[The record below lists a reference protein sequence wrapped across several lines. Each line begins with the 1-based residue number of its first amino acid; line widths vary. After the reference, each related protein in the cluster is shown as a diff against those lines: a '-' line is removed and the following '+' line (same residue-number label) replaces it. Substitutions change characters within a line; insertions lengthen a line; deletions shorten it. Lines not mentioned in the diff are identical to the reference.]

1 MVDLAKRCFLLLLA
15 VLSCRVLAQPEPLLV
30 TYIEKPP
37 YYYTDKRGQ
46 PAGFLLEQTRAALAG
61 INFVLQ
67 SRSPSWALEEIRRN
81 ARPVCSVGWFSDEYR
96 RSFTQFS
103 LPIYQDG
110 APVLVF
116 RADSERRFS
125 QEKSVAKLLARDISV
140 GVVGGFSYGD
150 RLNPLLARLGSR
162 KKIAASE
169 EENLAQLLRHE
180 VDAALFNPE
189 TLTYFRVKAKVRAED
204 VRIHRYPDIP
214 AGQTRHLMCSR
225 KTPREVIERFNSR
238 LKR

>member
-1 MVDLAKRCFLLLLA
+1 MNDLAKRFCLLLA
-15 VLSCRVLAQPEPLLV
+15 GSSCLASAQTDSLLV

-46 PAGFLLEQTRAALAG
+46 PAGFLLEQARAALTG
-61 INFVLQ
+61 TRFVLEA
-67 SRSPSWALEEIRRN
+67 RSSSWAQEEIRRN
-81 ARPVCSVGWFSDEYR
+81 TRPVCSIGWFSDDFR
-96 RSFTQFS
+96 RSFALFS

-116 RADSERRFS
+116 RADSDKRFS
-125 QEKSVAKLLARDISV
+125 QEKTVEKLLSRNITV

-150 RLNPLLARLGSR
+150 KLNPLLARLGSR

-169 EENLAQLLRHE
+169 EENLVQLLRGE
-180 VDAALFNPE
+180 FDAALFNPE
-189 TLTYFRVKAKVRAED
+189 TLTYFQVKAKVRVED
-204 VRIHRYPDIP
+204 VRVRRYPDIP
-214 AGQTRHLMCSR
+214 AGQLRYLMCSR
-225 KTPREVIERFNSR
+225 KTPREAIERFNSH